1 MPRFRLA
8 VLCAAVS
15 WGVAATGAARD
26 QIVVVGSSTVY
37 PFSTLVADHFAKSGP
52 FKTPIVRS
60 SSTSEGFQ
68 LFCGPGAESPDI
80 TAASRS
86 ILPSE
91 RAACAAAGVR
101 RMTEIRIGYDSLILA
116 GIAGH
121 AEFNVTLD
129 QLWRAVAKFVP
140 VNGAFVA
147 NPYRNWHDIAPTLPD
162 HPIELLGPAP
172 GHGTRDALISI
183 VMEPSCLASDAGSK
197 LLLGRREEICDAI
210 RDDGRWTDVE
220 NLELILGKIASNPRA
235 MGVMTYSYLEQFTHR
250 IRAATVNG
258 IAPTRTNISSGI
270 YPISRPLFLYVN
282 DEHLL
287 TTNGL
292 ADYAAEFVSLCAAG
306 ADGYLLDEGLVPMP
320 MPELLRQRRI
330 VSRLQR

>member
-1 MPRFRLA
+1 MPRFRFA
-8 VLCAAVS
+8 VLCAVVS
-15 WGVAATGAARD
+15 WGAASAAAARD
-26 QIVVVGSSTVY
+26 QIIVVGSSTVY

-52 FKTPIVRS
+52 FKTPIVRA
-60 SSTSEGFQ
+60 SSTSDGFH
-68 LFCGPGAESPDI
+68 LFCGNGAEAPDI

-86 ILPSE
+86 ISPSE

-101 RMTEIRIGYDSLILA
+101 RITEIRIGYDSLILA
-116 GIAGH
+116 GIAGR
-121 AEFNVTLD
+121 AEFNITLD

-140 VNGAFVA
+140 VNGAFA
-147 NPYRNWHDIAPTLPD
+147 PNPYRNWHDIAPTLPD
-162 HPIELLGPAP
+162 QPIELLGPAP
-172 GHGTRDALISI
+172 GHGTRDALVSI
-183 VMEPSCLASDAGSK
+183 VMEPRCLASEAGSK
-197 LLLGRREEICDAI
+197 LLSGQREAMCEAI

-235 MGVMTYSYLEQFTHR
+235 MGVMTYSYLEQFSHR
-250 IRAATVNG
+250 IRAATVDG

-282 DEHLL
+282 DEHLPR
-287 TTNGL
+287 TDGL
-292 ADYAAEFVSLCAAG
+292 ADYAAEFVSLCASG
-306 ADGYLLDEGLVPMP
+306 ADGYLLDEGLVPMQ